1 MYNSKLFNASALAQ
15 STVHCF
21 TCTCFTALHVHVKQ
35 LCISAVDIFL
45 PDLANECHRVIVR
58 RSLLSFAFSPLNS
71 PFSLLPSPVTI
82 VSFHCHYCLTLI
94 YDMFLIVS
102 EIIVILSLH

>member
-1 MYNSKLFNASALAQ
+1 MHISCSM
-15 STVHCF
+15 
-21 TCTCFTALHVHVKQ
+21 TCACRTALDVHVKQ
-35 LCISAVDIFL
+35 RTVECAYTSPTLKNIFSQREMNYTATL
-45 PDLANECHRVIVR
+45 H
-58 RSLLSFAFSPLNS
+58 STFPL
-71 PFSLLPSPVTI
+71 SLLPSPFSSVTI